1 MTVKVKT
8 KVGDNLVVKH
18 VGQQNK
24 AYRSLVCCIDPRGFV
39 PAIISE
45 KKVLFTTESDT
56 IYISKK
62 VYNNSRFTNLLNI
75 ARCIDEFKNN

>member
-45 KKVLFTTESDT
+45 
-56 IYISKK
+56 
-62 VYNNSRFTNLLNI
+62 
-75 ARCIDEFKNN
+75 